1 MNHEPNEKL
10 IEAVRNAR
18 VGEVINPCLLPYQKF
33 CKEYGVE
40 LAGMQSSDMVDESP
54 LAIFDHE
61 SGSIHLRLMNT
72 FLLCHEL
79 AHVVQFAYQKET
91 YLLAVS
97 EPSVFQKIAYAEN
110 EIVADLVAC
119 CLANPEDVI
128 LEAVEEY
135 MRIWNDSLGRFPKW
149 EVQAEILMP
158 QVEEIVDIILDFET
172 KSD

>member
-1 MNHEPNEKL
+1 
-10 IEAVRNAR
+10 
-18 VGEVINPCLLPYQKF
+18 
-33 CKEYGVE
+33 
-40 LAGMQSSDMVDESP
+40 MVDESP

-61 SGSIHLRLMNT
+61 NGCIHLRLMNT

-91 YLLAVS
+91 YLIAIG

-110 EIVADLVAC
+110 EIIADLSAC
-119 CLANPEDVI
+119 CLANPEDVN
-128 LEAVEEY
+128 LEVVEEY
-135 MRIWNDSLGRFPKW
+135 MRIWNDQLGRFPKW
-149 EVQAEILMP
+149 EVQAEILLP